1 MMLDVAVTTPT
12 TPARAE
18 RAAFHAGEEA
28 AKAERAKFD
37 KYWKKAHPNRQ
48 VPPEGTRTAGLV
60 PVALETGGLLGGE
73 AVRWLQKVFQEG
85 ARAAAGILQRAELP
99 ARAQGRRDAVDG
111 GRGARVE
118 R

>member
-73 AVRWLQKVFQEG
+73 AVRWLQKVFKREPELLQAFYRELSFLRARKVGETLWMG
-85 ARAAAGILQRAELP
+85 AGVPE
-99 ARAQGRRDAVDG
+99 
-111 GRGARVE
+111 
-118 R
+118 